1 MNKKPGVKS
10 CLLANIQYDE
20 TRLGA
25 ALSNETRYT
34 LETISRAKSAWLTHI
49 LVSFGW
55 RVQFLVM
62 FAQQFISSVDETAYN
77 KGK

>member
-1 MNKKPGVKS
+1 MNKKLGVIC
-10 CLLANIQYDE
+10 CLLANTQYDE

-25 ALSNETRYT
+25 ALSTVTRYT
-34 LETISRAKSAWLTHI
+34 LETISKAKSAWLTHI

-55 RVQFLVM
+55 RVQCLM
-62 FAQQFISSVDETAYN
+62 FAQQFISPVDETAYN